1 MTLKAVGW
9 LTGICLFMLTGR
21 AIYVY
26 LEWLWRTRQI
36 RENDEWLAKLERERK
51 AAEADDDRAA

>member
-9 LTGICLFMLTGR
+9 LTGICLFMLIGR

-26 LEWLWRTRQI
+26 LEWFWRTRQI
-36 RENDEWLAKLERERK
+36 RENDQWLAHLERERK
-51 AAEADDDRAA
+51 AVEADDDRAA

>member
-9 LTGICLFMLTGR
+9 LTGICLFMLIGR

-36 RENDEWLAKLERERK
+36 RENDQWLAHLERERK
-51 AAEADDDRAA
+51 AIEADDDRAA

>member
-9 LTGICLFMLTGR
+9 LTGICLCMLTGR
-21 AIYVY
+21 VIYVY

-36 RENDEWLAKLERERK
+36 RKNDQWLAHLERERK
-51 AAEADDDRAA
+51 AVETDDDRAA

>member
-1 MTLKAVGW
+1 MTLKAVEW

-21 AIYVY
+21 AVYIY

-36 RENDEWLAKLERERK
+36 RENDQWLAALERERK
-51 AAEADDDRAA
+51 AVGTDDNRAA

>member
-1 MTLKAVGW
+1 MSLKAVGW
-9 LTGICLFMLTGR
+9 LTGICLFLLTGR

-36 RENDEWLAKLERERK
+36 RENDEWLANLERERK
-51 AAEADDDRAA
+51 AIEANDDRAA

>member
-1 MTLKAVGW
+1 MSLKAVGW

-26 LEWLWRTRQI
+26 LEWFWRTRQI
-36 RENDEWLAKLERERK
+36 RQNDQWLAHLERERK
-51 AAEADDDRAA
+51 AIEADDDRAA

>member
-1 MTLKAVGW
+1 MTLKAVEW
-9 LTGICLFMLTGR
+9 LTGICLFTLTGR

-36 RENDEWLAKLERERK
+36 RENDQWLAHLERDRK
-51 AAEADDDRAA
+51 AVEADDDRAA